1 MNARRRKKLSE
12 QLVRLIEESP
22 LSRYEISKRTGIAQS
37 TLSKLVHG
45 ERTGI
50 STESWDK
57 LGECLELRIVA
68 DRPKPKGKTRKDSR

>member
-1 MNARRRKKLSE
+1 MNTKRREKLSE
-12 QLVRLIEESP
+12 QLVRLIDKSP

-50 STESWDK
+50 STESWNK
-57 LGECLELRIVA
+57 LGECLNLRLVV
-68 DRPKPKGKTRKDSR
+68 DKPRQGKGR